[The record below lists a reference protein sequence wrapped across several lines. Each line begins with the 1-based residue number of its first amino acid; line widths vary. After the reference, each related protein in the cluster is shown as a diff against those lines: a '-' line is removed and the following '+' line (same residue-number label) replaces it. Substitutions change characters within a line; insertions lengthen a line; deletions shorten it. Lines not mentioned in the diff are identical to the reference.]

1 MGPGVVPALTTF
13 TERALAKRLRKNS
26 VARLGRMEVR
36 AMDYKLRFVIALGGV
51 AALFVAGCA
60 VEVPKSTLPDFR
72 LSKPETTNSS

>member
-1 MGPGVVPALTTF
+1 
-13 TERALAKRLRKNS
+13 
-26 VARLGRMEVR
+26 
-36 AMDYKLRFVIALGGV
+36 MDYKLRFVIALGGV